1 MKFHVADNACV
12 ASGDAVE
19 GDMVVGVVSGQ
30 FGGWLRRTSVIMVF
44 LLSACVLLVLSF
56 LCCWSAVG
64 GENSL
69 ECASWGFLLAFALL
83 RIFHH
88 CVSL

>member
-44 LLSACVLLVLSF
+44 LLSACVLLVCGRGREL
-56 LCCWSAVG
+56 LGVCLLG
-64 GENSL
+64 L
-69 ECASWGFLLAFALL
+69 PASVRTAKNFPPL
-83 RIFHH
+83 RLF
-88 CVSL
+88 VTP